1 MCDKSHVV
9 IKFVDGTEC
18 VYRRDQVNLEKMGS
32 GYFAVILKLC
42 GAKAHYEISESEYT
56 KLKLELTGYR
66 S

>member
-9 IKFVDGTEC
+9 IKFVDGAEC
-18 VYRRDQVNLEKMGS
+18 VYRKDQVNLETRGS
-32 GYFAVILKLC
+32 RYLAAILKLC
-42 GAKAHYEISESEYT
+42 GAKAHYEISESEYA